1 MIVGDDDIDGEQDIV
16 LSEEDAISND
26 NSMIDESD
34 ESPAAVK
41 RKIKQDCDARKKLED
56 KLEEARLRRQVQD
69 YDFDGLD

>member
-41 RKIKQDCDARKKLED
+41 RKIKQDCDARKKLEE

-69 YDFDGLD
+69 YDFDG